1 MTGRDDPEFDNAD
14 VEMEREQHK
23 AQIREME
30 EQREKERQRHADR
43 EQILE
48 RRMSDKER
56 VWQEMTAQKDEEMAR
71 LRRAHA
77 DWEAEEKRV
86 MEELKDKH
94 APCDELI
101 AALRRQIAELES
113 RVAEL
118 LKEIAG
124 KDEDVATARTVS
136 EQASA
141 SLSAASVELGVLVS
155 KCAAQERSA
164 AMLRTRTDEVLQRA
178 AGKKEW
184 GDEVVGEVGRVGE
197 KRFGAEREKMRYEIV
212 FYGWM
217 V

>member
-1 MTGRDDPEFDNAD
+1 
-14 VEMEREQHK
+14 
-23 AQIREME
+23 ME
-30 EQREKERQRHADR
+30 EEREKERRRHAER

-56 VWQEMTAQKDEEMAR
+56 EWQEASAQKDEEMAR
-71 LRRAHA
+71 LSRAHA

-118 LKEIAG
+118 LKESAG
-124 KDEDVATARTVS
+124 KDEDVAAARTVS
-136 EQASA
+136 EQTSA
-141 SLSAASVELGVLVS
+141 SLSAASEELDVLES

-164 AMLRTRTDEVLQRA
+164 AMLRTRMDEVLQRV
-178 AGKKEW
+178 AGKKKR
-184 GDEVVGEVGRVGE
+184 GGEVVGEVGRV
-197 KRFGAEREKMRYEIV
+197 
-212 FYGWM
+212 
-217 V
+217 